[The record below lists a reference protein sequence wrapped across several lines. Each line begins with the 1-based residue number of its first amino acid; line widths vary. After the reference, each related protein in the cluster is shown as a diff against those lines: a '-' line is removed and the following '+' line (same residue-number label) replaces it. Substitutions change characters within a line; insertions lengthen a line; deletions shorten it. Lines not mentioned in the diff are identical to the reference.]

1 MSKIQEI
8 KSYTPPIL
16 HTGKDWYID
25 FYAFNPVDGVMK
37 RKKIKLNFIKSVKER
52 RAYAKGC
59 INRLSE
65 KLATGWNPWIEQ
77 ECGNAFLLFKDVI
90 DKYRT
95 FLAKMQ
101 RDGRYRQETIKSYSS
116 YLRNMEIFN
125 EEKKVPITYIYQFDK
140 DFCVMLL
147 DEVYITRDNTA
158 FTRDNYL
165 GFLKSFSTF
174 CLNHNY
180 LTQNPTAGISSLGRK
195 GKKKLRNI
203 LPPETLAKVSDY
215 LKNHNPYMLLASYIL
230 YYCFIRPAEMVG
242 LRLNDIS
249 LKKQTIFVSDN
260 ISKNRKDGT
269 ITLPS
274 KVIHLMLDL
283 HIFKKTLA
291 NATLLAAPGLI
302 ICMLLT
308 GALMMGVATFIP
320 GFESW
325 TWAFALM
332 FGALISATDPVAVVA
347 LLHELKTSKR
357 FSTLVDAESL
367 LNDGTGIVCFMLF
380 FGAYAA
386 GEATHASPVITFIRE
401 VGLSTLLGFLLAR
414 IVIWFITRI
423 NSEEMVQN
431 SVIILAAYL
440 TFILSQYYL
449 GVSGVIALVAFGL
462 TVTYVGKPRLK
473 PQVNTFMEHF
483 WELLTYIANTLIFIL
498 VGVVIAEKVD
508 FSWGALGVLILIY
521 IALNLIRF
529 AMIML
534 LYPVMKRL
542 GYGLTRRES
551 VILTWGGLRGAL
563 AMTLALMVSYTPAI
577 PEDIRSQ
584 VLFFTAGIVTLTL
597 CINATTMRALLNRLG
612 LTHVPSARTML
623 AYRIEKS
630 IRDNSEKYLEGLKK
644 RDALEGANWHKVES
658 YMTAQ
663 PQEPAKNPQNK
674 AMLPEIH
681 LRVLDKEKA
690 ICREIYEEG
699 VISKPVF
706 LRLMNSLDELYDH
719 DGNYPLNVRTSIFKF
734 CQRTDL
740 LNTLRNIPYLQNW
753 MTFYFRERIT
763 VVYDLGRGFI
773 ILQKGSLKLLDD
785 LRASEWVTGEQDSVL
800 DTLREEINDNI
811 NRMSAFI
818 NNLADNFPK
827 AYGHALTIKSI
838 RMLLSNERR
847 TVKQLINNG
856 MLSEK
861 DAERLLDDID
871 ERTDEINSFSHTF
884 TASFLRWLFFIKKKK
899 VYRN

>member
-1 MSKIQEI
+1 MEE
-8 KSYTPPIL
+8 Y
-16 HTGKDWYID
+16 
-25 FYAFNPVDGVMK
+25 
-37 RKKIKLNFIKSVKER
+37 
-52 RAYAKGC
+52 
-59 INRLSE
+59 
-65 KLATGWNPWIEQ
+65 
-77 ECGNAFLLFKDVI
+77 
-90 DKYRT
+90 T
-95 FLAKMQ
+95 FLAPLLL
-101 RDGRYRQETIKSYSS
+101 TIGG
-116 YLRNMEIFN
+116 LI
-125 EEKKVPITYIYQFDK
+125 IGAI
-140 DFCVMLL
+140 
-147 DEVYITRDNTA
+147 
-158 FTRDNYL
+158 
-165 GFLKSFSTF
+165 LKSLLKHSRLPYTVGLFAIGIILGVMNRTGVFQS
-174 CLNHNY
+174 LHDAVSSVANI
-180 LTQNPTAGISSLGRK
+180 NPDL
-195 GKKKLRNI
+195 
-203 LPPETLAKVSDY
+203 
-215 LKNHNPYMLLASYIL
+215 IL
-230 YYCFIRPAEMVG
+230 YLFLPILIFDAAYE
-242 LRLNDIS
+242 LN
-249 LKKQTIFVSDN
+249 
-260 ISKNRKDGT
+260 
-269 ITLPS
+269 
-274 KVIHLMLDL
+274 L

-308 GALMMGVATFIP
+308 GTLMMGVATFIP

-386 GEATHASPVITFIRE
+386 GETTHASPVITFIRE

-674 AMLPEIH
+674 AMLPEIR

>member
-1 MSKIQEI
+1 MLIFLTDI
-8 KSYTPPIL
+8 KTMEEY
-16 HTGKDWYID
+16 
-25 FYAFNPVDGVMK
+25 
-37 RKKIKLNFIKSVKER
+37 
-52 RAYAKGC
+52 
-59 INRLSE
+59 
-65 KLATGWNPWIEQ
+65 
-77 ECGNAFLLFKDVI
+77 
-90 DKYRT
+90 T
-95 FLAKMQ
+95 FLAPLLL
-101 RDGRYRQETIKSYSS
+101 TIGG
-116 YLRNMEIFN
+116 LI
-125 EEKKVPITYIYQFDK
+125 IGAI
-140 DFCVMLL
+140 
-147 DEVYITRDNTA
+147 
-158 FTRDNYL
+158 
-165 GFLKSFSTF
+165 LKSLLKHSRLPYTVGLFAIGIILGVMNRTGVFQS
-174 CLNHNY
+174 LPELHDAVSSVANI
-180 LTQNPTAGISSLGRK
+180 NPDL
-195 GKKKLRNI
+195 
-203 LPPETLAKVSDY
+203 
-215 LKNHNPYMLLASYIL
+215 IL
-230 YYCFIRPAEMVG
+230 YLFLPILIFDAAYE
-242 LRLNDIS
+242 LN
-249 LKKQTIFVSDN
+249 
-260 ISKNRKDGT
+260 
-269 ITLPS
+269 
-274 KVIHLMLDL
+274 L

-462 TVTYVGKPRLK
+462 TVTYVGKP
-473 PQVNTFMEHF
+473 Q
-483 WELLTYIANTLIFIL
+483 
-498 VGVVIAEKVD
+498 
-508 FSWGALGVLILIY
+508 
-521 IALNLIRF
+521 
-529 AMIML
+529 
-534 LYPVMKRL
+534 
-542 GYGLTRRES
+542 
-551 VILTWGGLRGAL
+551 
-563 AMTLALMVSYTPAI
+563 
-577 PEDIRSQ
+577 
-584 VLFFTAGIVTLTL
+584 
-597 CINATTMRALLNRLG
+597 
-612 LTHVPSARTML
+612 
-623 AYRIEKS
+623 
-630 IRDNSEKYLEGLKK
+630 YLEGLKK

-674 AMLPEIH
+674 AMLPEIR

>member
-1 MSKIQEI
+1 MEE
-8 KSYTPPIL
+8 Y
-16 HTGKDWYID
+16 
-25 FYAFNPVDGVMK
+25 
-37 RKKIKLNFIKSVKER
+37 
-52 RAYAKGC
+52 
-59 INRLSE
+59 
-65 KLATGWNPWIEQ
+65 
-77 ECGNAFLLFKDVI
+77 
-90 DKYRT
+90 T
-95 FLAKMQ
+95 FLAPLLL
-101 RDGRYRQETIKSYSS
+101 TIGG
-116 YLRNMEIFN
+116 LI
-125 EEKKVPITYIYQFDK
+125 IGAI
-140 DFCVMLL
+140 
-147 DEVYITRDNTA
+147 
-158 FTRDNYL
+158 
-165 GFLKSFSTF
+165 LKSLLKHSRLPYTVGLFAIGIILGVMNRTGVFQS
-174 CLNHNY
+174 LPELHDAVSSVANI
-180 LTQNPTAGISSLGRK
+180 NPDL
-195 GKKKLRNI
+195 
-203 LPPETLAKVSDY
+203 
-215 LKNHNPYMLLASYIL
+215 IL
-230 YYCFIRPAEMVG
+230 YLFLPILIFDAAYE
-242 LRLNDIS
+242 LN
-249 LKKQTIFVSDN
+249 
-260 ISKNRKDGT
+260 
-269 ITLPS
+269 
-274 KVIHLMLDL
+274 L

-367 LNDGTGIVCFMLF
+367 LNDGTDIVCFMLF

-386 GEATHASPVITFIRE
+386 GETTHASPIITFIRE

-674 AMLPEIH
+674 AMLPEIR

-811 NRMSAFI
+811 NRMSTFI